1 MFDKIVKLKNRVGMY
16 MLFKELQNHINK
28 IMATEEKVFSPIYYI
43 YGEDAYLREKARLSI
58 QECVIDKEFE
68 DMNVSIFSNED
79 IITDIVDSL
88 FQVPFFGNYRIVIAQ
103 LPTVVEKYGKGS
115 DNVGNKLAQRFIKDF
130 LEAINKNYLNEIN
143 PSTILIITSEEA
155 KPGKINDFCEY
166 VDCQKL
172 DLVSIGIE
180 IDNLLSQPP
189 VGTMEDDAKS
199 ELIDRTL
206 SNMTRIANEI
216 PKLKAYTNGA
226 KITKK
231 DVQELVTEES
241 EYAIYELANALTA
254 KDGDEVMKIVNNL
267 LGKGEDP
274 MSILSNLYKNY
285 RQFFHLSLHLSES
298 NEDIAQYIGVGSKQI
313 YYMRKNIRDYTQKRL
328 KMCVDTIH
336 ELQTAVLAGNREPHS
351 ALMEG
356 VLTLL
361 TI

>member
-1 MFDKIVKLKNRVGMY
+1 
-16 MLFKELQNHINK
+16 MLFKELQSHINK
-28 IMATEEKVFSPIYYI
+28 VMESEEKSFSPIYYI
-43 YGEDAYLREKARLSI
+43 YGEDAYLRERAKLLI
-58 QECVIDKEFE
+58 QDCVVDKEFI
-68 DMNVSIFSNED
+68 DMNVSIFSSED
-79 IITDIVDSL
+79 SITDIIDSL
-88 FQVPFFGNYRIVIAQ
+88 FQVPFFGNYRIVLVQ
-103 LPTVVEKYGKGS
+103 LPTTIEKYGKGS
-115 DNVGNKLAQRFIKDF
+115 ETVGSKMDQRFIKDF
-130 LEAINKNYLNEIN
+130 LDGINKNYLNEIN
-143 PSTILIITSEEA
+143 SSTILIITTEDA

-180 IDNLLSQPP
+180 IDKLLAQPP
-189 VGTMEDDAKS
+189 VGTMDDDAKN
-199 ELIDRTL
+199 ELVNRTL

-226 KITKK
+226 KITIK
-231 DVQELVTEES
+231 DVKELVTEES

-254 KDGDEVMKIVNNL
+254 KNGDEVMKIVNNL
-267 LGKGEDP
+267 LGKGENP

-298 NEDIAQYIGVGSKQI
+298 NEEIAQYIGVGSKQI

-336 ELQTAVLAGNREPHS
+336 ELQSAVLAGEREQYS

>member
-1 MFDKIVKLKNRVGMY
+1 
-16 MLFKELQNHINK
+16 MLFKEFQNHINK
-28 IMATEEKVFSPIYYI
+28 VMESDDKVFSPIYYI
-43 YGEDAYLREKARLSI
+43 YGEDAYLRERARLAI
-58 QECVIDKEFE
+58 QYSVVDKEFI

-79 IITDIVDSL
+79 SITDIIDSL
-88 FQVPFFGNYRIVIAQ
+88 YQVPFFGNYRIVVVQ
-103 LPTVVEKYGKGS
+103 LPTTAEKYGKS
-115 DNVGNKLAQRFIKDF
+115 QETAKNKLDQRFIKDF
-130 LEAINKNYLNEIN
+130 LDGINKNYLNEIN
-143 PSTILIITSEEA
+143 PSTILIIATEDA

-180 IDNLLSQPP
+180 IDKLLAQEP
-189 VGTMEDDAKS
+189 VGTIENDAKN
-199 ELIDRTL
+199 ELINRTL

-226 KITKK
+226 KITIK
-231 DVQELVTEES
+231 DVQDLVTEES
-241 EYAIYELANALTA
+241 EYAIYALANALTD
-254 KDGDEVMKIVNNL
+254 KNGDEVMKVVNNL

-298 NEDIAQYIGVGSKQI
+298 NEEIAQYIGVGSKQI

-336 ELQTAVLAGNREPHS
+336 NLQTAVLAGEREPYA